1 MMHVRWIEPIKEISP
16 RYPIKFHQV
25 AYQMLIDYRRRDT
38 TDGVFLQYASRLFRI
53 SYVGD
58 VFPMNGVEISPF
70 DPAIKKPAFS
80 RASVGS
86 SSVRKIKLAGW
97 EIWLDN
103 RRRVIFSRVQFS
115 IP

>member
-1 MMHVRWIEPIKEISP
+1 MMHVRWIEPIKEIGSS
-16 RYPIKFHQV
+16 YPVKFHQI

-70 DPAIKKPAFS
+70 
-80 RASVGS
+80 ASVGS

>member
-70 DPAIKKPAFS
+70 DPAIK
-80 RASVGS
+80 
-86 SSVRKIKLAGW
+86 LAGW

>member
-58 VFPMNGVEISPF
+58 VFPMNGVEISRL
-70 DPAIKKPAFS
+70 IQQLKKPAFS

>member
-58 VFPMNGVEISPF
+58 VFPMNGGKSPRLIQQPVNWF
-70 DPAIKKPAFS
+70 SLLSDPF
-80 RASVGS
+80 
-86 SSVRKIKLAGW
+86 VRKINAAGW
-97 EIWLDN
+97 E
-103 RRRVIFSRVQFS
+103 RG
-115 IP
+115 

>member
-53 SYVGD
+53 SY
-58 VFPMNGVEISPF
+58 
-70 DPAIKKPAFS
+70 
-80 RASVGS
+80 
-86 SSVRKIKLAGW
+86 
-97 EIWLDN
+97 
-103 RRRVIFSRVQFS
+103 
-115 IP
+115 

>member
-1 MMHVRWIEPIKEISP
+1 MMHVRWIEPIKEIGSS
-16 RYPIKFHQV
+16 YPVKFHQI

-53 SYVGD
+53 WK
-58 VFPMNGVEISPF
+58 SPRL
-70 DPAIKKPAFS
+70 IQQLKKPAFS

-97 EIWLDN
+97 EI
-103 RRRVIFSRVQFS
+103 
-115 IP
+115 

>member
-1 MMHVRWIEPIKEISP
+1 MMHVRWIEPIKEISS

-70 DPAIKKPAFS
+70 DPAIKKTGFLKGFCRILICP
-80 RASVGS
+80 
-86 SSVRKIKLAGW
+86 
-97 EIWLDN
+97 
-103 RRRVIFSRVQFS
+103 
-115 IP
+115 